1 VDLNSVSLLDALR
14 IVGTISN
21 TFWRPVTENTIFVA
35 ANTRARHTE
44 LDEQAVQ
51 TFYLS
56 NAWQQNDL
64 TDVQTAIRNVLP
76 NAKVY
81 AVASQNAIVMRATPD
96 ELLLAEKL
104 INDLDKARP
113 EVVVDIAV
121 LEVSKNWQK
130 TLGIAWPSSVG
141 VALQPSCT
149 SSGTCT
155 TSSSTS
161 STTVTPTLYDLA
173 HLKASNFAVTV
184 GSATANLL
192 LTDTDT
198 KILQNPRI
206 RATDGQKA
214 IMKIGSKIPIATG
227 SYQTGAATA
236 VVSSLVN
243 TQFQYQDVGVNIE
256 MTPTVHFDR
265 DVTLKIK
272 IEVTAQSGSVTIS
285 GVTEPIISQRT
296 VDQVIRLREGE
307 ASILGGIQDKQDTA
321 SSTGIPGLSS
331 LPVLKYIFGSRDH
344 TINDDEL
351 VFLVVPHVVRSQSL
365 EQVNLRTVDTGEGTS
380 IQLRQTGDDGASSN
394 PASKPGSKPA
404 LNPVVIP
411 ASPRPSASAQ
421 PNVGTVPGESAMA
434 AAPGALK
441 QLSQA
446 AETTG
451 NTVSA
456 TPTPA
461 VPQAAATPA
470 KVSFM
475 LTPQPG
481 PVAPGTSFQVSVVL
495 NGGTSI
501 AAVPLQISYDPVR
514 LSLVNIDSGNFLS
527 SDGQAVALVHR
538 DEGPGTLNV
547 VASRPPG
554 AAGVSG
560 TGVVCVLTF
569 QAKAAGDSFIAIT
582 RPGAVSSTQQ
592 QLPATGAQISIQ
604 VK

>member
-1 VDLNSVSLLDALR
+1 
-14 IVGTISN
+14 
-21 TFWRPVTENTIFVA
+21 
-35 ANTRARHTE
+35 
-44 LDEQAVQ
+44 
-51 TFYLS
+51 
-56 NAWQQNDL
+56 
-64 TDVQTAIRNVLP
+64 
-76 NAKVY
+76 
-81 AVASQNAIVMRATPD
+81 
-96 ELLLAEKL
+96 
-104 INDLDKARP
+104 
-113 EVVVDIAV
+113 
-121 LEVSKNWQK
+121 
-130 TLGIAWPSSVG
+130 
-141 VALQPSCT
+141 
-149 SSGTCT
+149 
-155 TSSSTS
+155 
-161 STTVTPTLYDLA
+161 
-173 HLKASNFAVTV
+173 
-184 GSATANLL
+184 
-192 LTDTDT
+192 
-198 KILQNPRI
+198 
-206 RATDGQKA
+206 
-214 IMKIGSKIPIATG
+214 
-227 SYQTGAATA
+227 
-236 VVSSLVN
+236 
-243 TQFQYQDVGVNIE
+243 

-461 VPQAAATPA
+461 VQQTAATPA

>member
-1 VDLNSVSLLDALR
+1 
-14 IVGTISN
+14 
-21 TFWRPVTENTIFVA
+21 
-35 ANTRARHTE
+35 
-44 LDEQAVQ
+44 
-51 TFYLS
+51 
-56 NAWQQNDL
+56 
-64 TDVQTAIRNVLP
+64 
-76 NAKVY
+76 
-81 AVASQNAIVMRATPD
+81 
-96 ELLLAEKL
+96 
-104 INDLDKARP
+104 
-113 EVVVDIAV
+113 
-121 LEVSKNWQK
+121 
-130 TLGIAWPSSVG
+130 
-141 VALQPSCT
+141 
-149 SSGTCT
+149 
-155 TSSSTS
+155 
-161 STTVTPTLYDLA
+161 
-173 HLKASNFAVTV
+173 
-184 GSATANLL
+184 
-192 LTDTDT
+192 
-198 KILQNPRI
+198 
-206 RATDGQKA
+206 
-214 IMKIGSKIPIATG
+214 
-227 SYQTGAATA
+227 
-236 VVSSLVN
+236 
-243 TQFQYQDVGVNIE
+243 
-256 MTPTVHFDR
+256 
-265 DVTLKIK
+265 
-272 IEVTAQSGSVTIS
+272 
-285 GVTEPIISQRT
+285 
-296 VDQVIRLREGE
+296 
-307 ASILGGIQDKQDTA
+307 
-321 SSTGIPGLSS
+321 
-331 LPVLKYIFGSRDH
+331 
-344 TINDDEL
+344 
-351 VFLVVPHVVRSQSL
+351 
-365 EQVNLRTVDTGEGTS
+365 
-380 IQLRQTGDDGASSN
+380 
-394 PASKPGSKPA
+394 
-404 LNPVVIP
+404 
-411 ASPRPSASAQ
+411 
-421 PNVGTVPGESAMA
+421 MA

-461 VPQAAATPA
+461 VPQTAATPA